1 MNSAV
6 CSLFCRL
13 FSLCRTV
20 LFYLG
25 FVVITVSASFVTC
38 CLFFLPFKLLQ
49 RIATTGNYLVMLWLK
64 LTCNVRINVTGEQH
78 IPHQPFVVLSNH
90 QSTWEAFFMQWFFQ
104 PANFIL
110 KRELLWI
117 PFFGWAL
124 FLMRPIAI
132 KRSRPSSAIRYVLKQ
147 GVKRLNAGNNIVI
160 YPEGTRVVD
169 GTLGEFKTS
178 GAALAI
184 QANAPILP
192 VSHNSGAHW
201 KPSRFVINSGI
212 IEMQIGPKIQPEG
225 LSARDITEKARAWI
239 ATSLEKNKP
248 A

>member
-1 MNSAV
+1 MKSSV
-6 CSLFCRL
+6 SSLLCSLIAF
-13 FSLCRTV
+13 CRTV

-25 FVVITVSASFVTC
+25 FVVITVTASFVTC
-38 CLFFLPFKLLQ
+38 CLFFLPFKRLQ
-49 RIATTGNYLVMLWLK
+49 RIATTGNYLVMLWLR
-64 LTCNVRINVTGEQH
+64 LSCNVRIRVSGENN
-78 IPHQPFVVLSNH
+78 IPRQAFVVLSNH

-124 FLMRPIAI
+124 FLMNPIAI

-147 GVKRLNAGNNIVI
+147 GTKRLASGNNIVI
-160 YPEGTRVVD
+160 YPEGTRVAD
-169 GTLGEFKTS
+169 GALGEFKTS

-184 QANAPILP
+184 QANVPILP
-192 VSHNSGAHW
+192 VSHNSGTYW
-201 KPSRFVINSGI
+201 KRSRFIIQSGT
-212 IEMQIGPKIQPEG
+212 IEMQIGPEIEPEG

-239 ATSLEKNKP
+239 ATSLEKN

>member
-1 MNSAV
+1 
-6 CSLFCRL
+6 
-13 FSLCRTV
+13 
-20 LFYLG
+20 
-25 FVVITVSASFVTC
+25 
-38 CLFFLPFKLLQ
+38 
-49 RIATTGNYLVMLWLK
+49 MLWLK

-147 GVKRLNAGNNIVI
+147 GAKRLNAGNNIVI

-201 KPSRFVINSGI
+201 KPSRFIINSGI

>member
-1 MNSAV
+1 MNNAV

-147 GVKRLNAGNNIVI
+147 GAKRLNAGNNIVI

-169 GTLGEFKTS
+169 GILGEFKTS

-201 KPSRFVINSGI
+201 KPSRFIINSGI

>member
-1 MNSAV
+1 MKSSV
-6 CSLFCRL
+6 CSLLCSL
-13 FSLCRTV
+13 ITLCRTV

-25 FVVITVSASFVTC
+25 FVIITVSASFVTC

-49 RIATTGNYLVMLWLK
+49 RIATSGNYLVMLWLK
-64 LTCNVRINVTGEQH
+64 LTCNVRINVKGEQN
-78 IPHQPFVVLSNH
+78 IPRQAFVVLSNH
-90 QSTWEAFFMQWFFQ
+90 QSTWESFFMQWFFQ

-132 KRSRPSSAIRYVLKQ
+132 KRSRPASAIRYVLKQ
-147 GVKRLNAGNNIVI
+147 GAKRLNAGNNIVI
-160 YPEGTRVVD
+160 YPEGTRVAD

-201 KPSRFVINSGI
+201 KPSRFMIKSGT
-212 IEMQIGPKIQPEG
+212 IEMQIGPVIQPDG

-239 ATSLEKNKP
+239 ATSLRK